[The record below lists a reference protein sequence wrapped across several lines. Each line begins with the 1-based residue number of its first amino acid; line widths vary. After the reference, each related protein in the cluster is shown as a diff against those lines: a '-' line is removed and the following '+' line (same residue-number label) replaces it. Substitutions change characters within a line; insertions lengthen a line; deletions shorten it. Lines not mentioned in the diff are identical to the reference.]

1 MAKNYAELA
10 FTSAIKVIQEKM
22 GSRANY
28 ARMEKFSNVNGLTE
42 GEIQFIAQQDSFY
55 MASIGE
61 NGFPYIQHRG
71 GSKRFLKVIN
81 FNQIGFID
89 FVGNKQYITVGNMAT
104 NSNVALIMV
113 NYPARSRLKIFAK
126 ARIVE
131 LNDNPELYKFLDLN
145 QYKFRPERMIVMD
158 IQAYDW
164 NCPQH
169 ITPRYT
175 IEEINDSFHS
185 LQNYAQKL
193 ETEIIELKLK
203 LKDQGQ

>member
-89 FVGNKQYITVGNMAT
+89 WCIQDLNAT
-104 NSNVALIMV
+104 NVANWLWYNLI
-113 NYPARSRLKIFAK
+113 F
-126 ARIVE
+126 
-131 LNDNPELYKFLDLN
+131 
-145 QYKFRPERMIVMD
+145 
-158 IQAYDW
+158 
-164 NCPQH
+164 
-169 ITPRYT
+169 
-175 IEEINDSFHS
+175 SF
-185 LQNYAQKL
+185 QK
-193 ETEIIELKLK
+193 T
-203 LKDQGQ
+203 